1 MRCSEHWTI
10 VLTRVLNGH
19 LTWHFLA
26 PPGQCGHL
34 PTMPGTNWLVT
45 MHSAWHQQTMPGT
58 SWLFRAHTDYAGH
71 QLIIPCTYLL
81 TMPGTSWLCIAQQ
94 QGSQSSADQLW
105 NVMVGIHNSRLIKV
119 FTGAKNF
126 VKVFLLKNLPD
137 CWSLPSLPSLSL
149 PARPDCIHECI
160 HGFFIFVCVSIP
172 PGVRNA

>member
-1 MRCSEHWTI
+1 MFWT
-10 VLTRVLNGH
+10 LNNRSNTCPQWTPH
-19 LTWHFLA
+19 LALFSTSWAPADYAWHQL
-26 PPGQCGHL
+26 
-34 PTMPGTNWLVT
+34 T
-45 MHSAWHQQTMPGT
+45 MHSAWHQQTIPGT

-137 CWSLPSLPSLSL
+137 CWSLPSLSL

-172 PGVRNA
+172 PGVRNAYRTSIWNGK

>member
-26 PPGQCGHL
+26 PPGHL
-34 PTMPGTNWLVT
+34 PTMPGTNWLCTV
-45 MHSAWHQQTMPGT
+45 PGT
-58 SWLFRAHTDYAGH
+58 SRLCRAPADYSGH
-71 QLIIPCTYLL
+71 IL